1 MGHYQAAGHFRC
13 SLDSPAVRK
22 PKSDT
27 LGSPN
32 NLPAE
37 LRGDSF
43 AA

>member
-1 MGHYQAAGHFRC
+1 MGHYQSWAIFDVVWIRPQSESQKA
-13 SLDSPAVRK
+13 
-22 PKSDT
+22 DT